1 MARRSGKAISR
12 RERQRR
18 RAQQATT
25 RPLAAR
31 LAMPAEPGL
40 PGDAPAAPA
49 EHAAEAQATATPR
62 PRAAEQRFSVGGS
75 SRLTERAIAEYH
87 YVGRDLRNIGVLVV
101 ILTVLLAV
109 AAIGVNVLGINQV

>member
-31 LAMPAEPGL
+31 PAEPGL

-101 ILTVLLAV
+101 ILTVMLAV